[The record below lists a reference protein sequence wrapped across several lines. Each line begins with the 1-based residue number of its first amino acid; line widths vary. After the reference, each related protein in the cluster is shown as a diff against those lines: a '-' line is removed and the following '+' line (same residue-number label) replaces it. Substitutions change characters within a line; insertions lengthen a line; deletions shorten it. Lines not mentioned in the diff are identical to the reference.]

1 MSGAANATVH
11 AAASTAASTEVST
24 GASAAMSPRTSEA
37 PLLQPLSF
45 PLRGSRLV
53 EASAGTGKTFT
64 IATLVLRL
72 VLGHGGPHAF
82 ARPLMPPEILVV
94 TFTDAAAKELRDRIR
109 RRLAEAAANF
119 ERPPGEAPEQP
130 AGDQAL
136 HDLRASFP
144 SEQWPAHAR
153 TLRLAAEWMDEA
165 AVSTIHSWCQRML
178 REHAFDS
185 DSLFLQT
192 LQTDERALQDEVVRD
207 WWRHFLYPLDDAQ
220 AAEVAG
226 WWSTPEDLR
235 LALKKLLPW
244 AETLAE
250 DGMPAEPA
258 RALSDAADEAQR
270 QLQALK
276 APWRAWADDLQGL
289 LDAAVKAKAVDGR
302 RLQARYYQ
310 PWLKALREWSEGE
323 TPLPH
328 LPHLPLKPDS
338 TAWTRLTPQGLTA
351 VWLQGEPP
359 QHPALDHMASLLGRL
374 QDLPTARTELLRHA
388 AVWCARRMAQEKA
401 RHAVMGYQDLLV
413 RLDAALRGPNGPGL
427 ATRIRQQFPVALIDE
442 FQDTD
447 PLQVRIFDTIYGVQ
461 RNDPATALVL
471 IGDPK
476 QSIYAFR
483 GADIHTYLA
492 ARRHTQ
498 GRHATLG
505 TNFRSTAAMVQAV
518 NRVFSQAEGR
528 AEGAFGYRSAS
539 GENLLPFNPVAA
551 QGRNER
557 WHCELHLVGRSRWGT
572 PDGDSARADEA
583 QGNTPGSWAPETTT
597 PALTFWCVEAEE
609 ALGSERHR
617 DLMADLCAREMV
629 RLLHAGRQKQAGF
642 VTPDG
647 TLRAVQPGDMAVLV
661 STGREARTVRAAL
674 SARGVR
680 SVYLS
685 DQGSVYRSPMAAE
698 LQRWLAACAAPEDER
713 LLRAALATPAL
724 ALSWAE
730 LDALRRDE
738 MAWEA
743 RVQQCR
749 ACHETWLRQGVLPM
763 LRRWIHLHGIA
774 TRLLAQDR
782 ERDLTDLLHLAEL
795 LQQASPR
802 LDGPQA
808 LIRHLAQLRQ
818 DDTDADDGRRV
829 RLESDEQLVKVVT
842 IHKSKGLEYPLV
854 FLPFASACRP
864 TKAEDAPPFSWR
876 EGLIG
881 DSPLHLS
888 LMADEAILA
897 RVDAERLRE
906 DLRKLYVALTRARFA
921 TWVGAVQAKGLEH
934 SALGYLLGGATAL
947 TQQGLRGALEQLCGG
962 EPALAIATPDGQ
974 EPPRWQPD
982 AQTIA
987 WRKPPDLPARPAEAW
1002 GFTSYSAMLGGLGA
1016 APTADSAQAETFLEE
1031 VAESGAGVRPHE
1043 RDGDGS
1049 SEGEGEGEGK
1059 GTDGPADA
1067 APEAAPAVASRPGNA
1082 GLLHDFPRGAGP
1094 GSFLHSLLEWAGQ
1107 EGFDRAAGHPA
1118 ELRAQVLRRC
1128 QLAGYGRWA
1137 APLQDWLTYWLVTPL
1152 HLGGA
1157 SAGSAVSVEST
1168 RSGSSGAGDP
1178 PVSPVAPSELR
1189 SVKVE
1194 MEFWFPAPQVPLR
1207 RLDDLVRRHT
1217 LAGAARPALS
1227 AHTLNGM
1234 LKGFIDLVFE
1244 HDGRYYV
1251 ADHKSNWLGPTDA
1264 HYTPSRMR
1272 QVMLDKRY
1280 DLQAVLYVFA
1290 LHRLLRSRLAHYD
1303 YERHVGGAL
1312 YLFLRG
1318 HAAPGQGLHLERP
1331 PWTLIEALEQM
1342 FSGGAA

>member
-1 MSGAANATVH
+1 MNSADIGDSAGGAH
-11 AAASTAASTEVST
+11 QPH
-24 GASAAMSPRTSEA
+24 SAP

-82 ARPLMPPEILVV
+82 SRPLLPPEILVV

-109 RRLAEAAANF
+109 RRLAEAAAAF
-119 ERPPGEAPEQP
+119 ERMPGEVPERP
-130 AGDQAL
+130 HGEDVL

-144 SEQWPAHAR
+144 NAQWPGQAR
-153 TLRLAAEWMDEA
+153 TLRLAAEAMDEA

-207 WWRHFLYPLDDAQ
+207 WWRHFLYPLDEAQ
-220 AAEVAG
+220 AATVAG
-226 WWSTPEDLR
+226 WWATPEDLR
-235 LALKKLLPW
+235 KALTKLLPW

-250 DGMPAEPA
+250 DVTPVEPA
-258 RALSDAADEAQR
+258 RALREAADEAAR

-276 APWRAWADDLQGL
+276 APWRAWADELQGL
-289 LDAAVKAKAVDGR
+289 VDQAAAQKKLAKGRFRTDAMRWLGDLRTWAHDDERAPFTDKSKAWERLSPEELWAQWTDGSPPR
-302 RLQARYYQ
+302 HPGPQALAELRTHLQA
-310 PWLKALREWSEGE
+310 
-323 TPLPH
+323 
-328 LPHLPLKPDS
+328 
-338 TAWTRLTPQGLTA
+338 
-351 VWLQGEPP
+351 
-359 QHPALDHMASLLGRL
+359 
-374 QDLPTARTELLRHA
+374 LPTARTALLRHA
-388 AVWCARRMAQEKA
+388 AVWCAQRMAQEKA

-413 RLDAALRGPNGPGL
+413 RLDAALRGPNGPVL
-427 ATRIRQQFPVALIDE
+427 AARIRQQFPVALIDE

-461 RNDPATALVL
+461 RNDPSTALVL

-505 TNFRSTAAMVQAV
+505 TNFRSTVDMVQAV
-518 NRVFSQAEGR
+518 NRVFSQAEGQG
-528 AEGAFGYRSAS
+528 EGAFGYRGTA
-539 GENLLPFNPVAA
+539 GENLLPFHAVTA
-551 QGRNER
+551 QGRSER
-557 WHCELHLVGRSRWGT
+557 WQAGEGV
-572 PDGDSARADEA
+572 D
-583 QGNTPGSWAPETTT
+583 T

-609 ALGSERHR
+609 ALGSGRHR
-617 DLMADLCAREMV
+617 EHLAELCAREMV
-629 RLLHAGRQKQAGF
+629 RLLHAGRQQQAGF
-642 VTPDG
+642 VGPEG
-647 TLRAVQPGDMAVLV
+647 RLRAVQPGDMAVLV
-661 STGREARTVRAAL
+661 STGREARAVRDAL
-674 SARGVR
+674 RARGVR

-685 DQGSVYRSPMAAE
+685 DRGSVYHSPMAAE
-698 LQRWLAACAAPEDER
+698 LQRWLAACAAPEDEH
-713 LLRAALATPAL
+713 LLRAALATSAL
-724 ALSWAE
+724 GLSWAE
-730 LDALRRDE
+730 LDALRRDDTG
-738 MAWEA
+738 WQT

-749 ACHETWLRQGVLPM
+749 ACHETWRRQGVLPM
-763 LRRWIHLHGIA
+763 LRRWIHAHGIA

-818 DDTDADDGRRV
+818 DDTDTDEGRRV

-864 TKAEDAPPFSWR
+864 AKADDDPPFVWR
-876 EGLIG
+876 DTEWGPAAAGATDPPGEAEGPG
-881 DSPLHLS
+881 SPPPPRLHLH
-888 LMADEAILA
+888 LTADAHTLA
-897 RVDAERLRE
+897 YVDAERVRE

-921 TWVGAVQAKGLEH
+921 TWVGAVQAQSLEH
-934 SALGYLLGGATAL
+934 SALGHLLGGPQAWAG
-947 TQQGLRGALEQLCGG
+947 QGLRQALHRLRG
-962 EPALAIATPDGQ
+962 EESAIAITTPRLDDV
-974 EPPRWQPD
+974 PRWQPD
-982 AQTIA
+982 APA
-987 WRKPPDLPARPAEAW
+987 PVWRSPPALPARPAEAW
-1002 GFTSYSAMLGGLGA
+1002 GFTSYSAMLGGLGTTPA
-1016 APTADSAQAETFLEE
+1016 ADSAQAETFLEE
-1031 VAESGAGVRPHE
+1031 VAEEGARLGAFKDPGIAATPDE
-1043 RDGDGS
+1043 A
-1049 SEGEGEGEGK
+1049 
-1059 GTDGPADA
+1059 GTDAPVAAVTVNAGPT
-1067 APEAAPAVASRPGNA
+1067 

-1107 EGFDRAAGHPA
+1107 EGFDRAADRAAEHGT
-1118 ELRAQVLRRC
+1118 ELRTQVLRRC

-1137 APLQDWLTYWLVTPL
+1137 PQLQRWLPQWLVTPL
-1152 HLGGA
+1152 PLGAA
-1157 SAGSAVSVEST
+1157 SADEASST
-1168 RSGSSGAGDP
+1168 AAAGTYARP
-1178 PVSPVAPSELR
+1178 IRPVAPSELR

-1207 RLDDLVRRHT
+1207 RLDAVVRRHT

-1227 AHTLNGM
+1227 AQTLNGM

-1244 HDGRYYV
+1244 HDGRYFV

-1264 HYTPSRMR
+1264 DYTPLRMR

-1290 LHRLLRSRLAHYD
+1290 LHRLLRSRLADYD
-1303 YERHVGGAL
+1303 YERHVGGAV

-1318 HAAPGQGLHLERP
+1318 HAAPGQGVHLERP
-1331 PWTLIEALEQM
+1331 PRGLIETLEQM
-1342 FSGGAA
+1342 FSERPT

>member
-1 MSGAANATVH
+1 MNNA
-11 AAASTAASTEVST
+11 
-24 GASAAMSPRTSEA
+24 P
-37 PLLQPLSF
+37 PLLQALSF

-82 ARPLMPPEILVV
+82 SRPLMPPEILVV

-109 RRLAEAAANF
+109 RRLAEAAAAF
-119 ERPPGEAPEQP
+119 EQMPGEVPERQP
-130 AGDQAL
+130 SEDVL

-144 SEQWPAHAR
+144 SAQWPAQAR

-207 WWRHFLYPLDDAQ
+207 WWRHFMYPLDEAQ
-220 AAEVAG
+220 AVEVAG
-226 WWSTPEDLR
+226 WWATPEDLR
-235 LALKKLLPW
+235 KALKKLLPW

-258 RALSDAADEAQR
+258 RALSEAADEAAR

-276 APWRAWADDLQGL
+276 APWRVWADELQGL
-289 LDAAVKAKAVDGR
+289 LDAAVKAKAVDGK

-310 PWLKALREWSEGE
+310 AWLQALRDWSAGDAL
-323 TPLPH
+323 LPF
-328 LPHLPLKPDS
+328 KPDS
-338 TAWTRLTPQGLTA
+338 TAWMRLTPQGLA
-351 VWLQGEPP
+351 DIWRQGEPP
-359 QHPALDHMASLLGRL
+359 QHPALDHMLSLLGKL

-388 AVWCARRMAQEKA
+388 AVWCAQRMAQEKA

-413 RLDAALRGPNGPGL
+413 RLDAALRGPNGPAL
-427 ATRIRQQFPVALIDE
+427 AARIRQQFPVALIDE

-461 RNDPATALVL
+461 CNDPATALVL

-518 NRVFSQAEGR
+518 NRVFIQAEDQSQ
-528 AEGAFGYRSAS
+528 GAFGYRLKDGQGG
-539 GENLLPFNPVAA
+539 GENLLPFHAVAA
-551 QGRNER
+551 QGRSER
-557 WHCELHLVGRSRWGT
+557 WQVDGH
-572 PDGDSARADEA
+572 PD
-583 QGNTPGSWAPETTT
+583 T
-597 PALTFWCVEAEE
+597 PALTFWCVETEE

-617 DLMADLCAREMV
+617 DHMAELCAREMV
-629 RLLHAGRQKQAGF
+629 RLLHTGRQQQAGF
-642 VTPDG
+642 VAPDG
-647 TLRAVQPGDMAVLV
+647 RLRAVQPGDMAVLV
-661 STGREARTVRAAL
+661 STGREARAVRDAL

-685 DQGSVYRSPMAAE
+685 DQTSVYRSPMAAE

-724 ALSWAE
+724 GLSWAE
-730 LDALRRDE
+730 LDALRRDDT
-738 MAWEA
+738 AWEA

-774 TRLLAQDR
+774 TRLLTEGR

-818 DDTDADDGRRV
+818 DDSDADEGRRV

-864 TKAEDAPPFSWR
+864 AKADDEPPFVWRDDEAPPR
-876 EGLIG
+876 
-881 DSPLHLS
+881 LHLH
-888 LMADEAILA
+888 LTADAHTLA
-897 RVDAERLRE
+897 HVDAERVRE

-921 TWVGAVQAKGLEH
+921 TWVGAAQAKGLEH
-934 SALGYLLGGATAL
+934 SALGHLLGGTQAL
-947 TQQGLRGALEQLCGG
+947 AAEGLRGALQRLRGA
-962 EPALAIATPDGQ
+962 EPAIAITTPRED
-974 EPPRWQPD
+974 EVPRWQPD
-982 AQTIA
+982 VPASV
-987 WRKPPDLPARPAEAW
+987 WRSPPTLPARPAEAW

-1016 APTADSAQAETFLEE
+1016 TPAADSAQAETFLEE
-1031 VAESGAGVRPHE
+1031 VQEGDLGSARVGSTRAATLDLQSESDALDSGAQPNAPSSTSTGIAESAL
-1043 RDGDGS
+1043 S
-1049 SEGEGEGEGK
+1049 ASA
-1059 GTDGPADA
+1059 TTA
-1067 APEAAPAVASRPGNA
+1067 ALATAQTAYATETAAAST

-1107 EGFDRAAGHPA
+1107 EGFDRAAEQAA
-1118 ELRAQVLRRC
+1118 ELRAQVQRRC

-1137 APLQDWLTYWLVTPL
+1137 PQLQRWLHQWLVTPL
-1152 HLGGA
+1152 PF
-1157 SAGSAVSVEST
+1157 
-1168 RSGSSGAGDP
+1168 GDP
-1178 PVSPVAPSELR
+1178 QSAQARHARAAAPHPIQTAIGLSPSAEVTAPHVPPAAPASPTSMR

-1207 RLDDLVRRHT
+1207 RLDELVRRHT

-1227 AHTLNGM
+1227 ANTLNGM

-1244 HDGRYYV
+1244 HDGRYFV

-1264 HYTPSRMR
+1264 DYTPQRMR

-1290 LHRLLRSRLAHYD
+1290 LHRLLRSRLPGYD
-1303 YERHVGGAL
+1303 YERHVGGAV

-1331 PWTLIEALEQM
+1331 PLALIEALDQM
-1342 FSGGAA
+1342 FSEAGAVKAAGSAA

>member
-1 MSGAANATVH
+1 MNSAD
-11 AAASTAASTEVST
+11 T
-24 GASAAMSPRTSEA
+24 GDRAGSAHNSHSAP

-72 VLGHGGPHAF
+72 VLGHGGPRAF
-82 ARPLMPPEILVV
+82 SRPLTPPEILVV

-109 RRLAEAAANF
+109 RRLAEAAAAF
-119 ERPPGEAPEQP
+119 ERMPGEVPERPPGE
-130 AGDQAL
+130 DVL

-144 SEQWPAHAR
+144 TAQWPAQAR

-192 LQTDERALQDEVVRD
+192 LQTDESALQDEVVRD
-207 WWRHFLYPLDDAQ
+207 WWRHFLYPLNDAQ
-220 AAEVAG
+220 AATVAG
-226 WWSTPEDLR
+226 WWATPEDLR
-235 LALKKLLPW
+235 KALKKLLPW

-250 DGMPAEPA
+250 DGMPADPA
-258 RALSDAADEAQR
+258 RALREAADEAAQ
-270 QLQALK
+270 QVQVLK
-276 APWRAWADDLQGL
+276 APWRVWADELQEL
-289 LDAAVKAKAVDGR
+289 LDTAVKAKAVDGK

-310 PWLKALREWSEGE
+310 AWLQALRDWSAGDAV
-323 TPLPH
+323 LPF
-328 LPHLPLKPDS
+328 KPDS
-338 TAWTRLTPQGLTA
+338 TAWTRLTPQGLA
-351 VWLQGEPP
+351 DVWRQGEPP
-359 QHPALDHMASLLGRL
+359 QHPALDHMVSLLGTL
-374 QDLPTARTELLRHA
+374 KNLPTARTELLRHA
-388 AVWCARRMAQEKA
+388 AVWCAQRMTQEKA
-401 RHAVMGYQDLLV
+401 RHAVMGYQDLLL
-413 RLDAALRGPNGPGL
+413 RLDAALRGPNGPVL
-427 ATRIRQQFPVALIDE
+427 AARIRQQFPVALIDE

-518 NRVFSQAEGR
+518 NRVFSQAEGQG
-528 AEGAFGYRSAS
+528 EGAFGYQSAS
-539 GENLLPFNPVAA
+539 GDNLLPFHEVAA

-557 WHCELHLVGRSRWGT
+557 WQVGGK
-572 PDGDSARADEA
+572 D
-583 QGNTPGSWAPETTT
+583 T

-617 DLMADLCAREMV
+617 EHLAELCARETV
-629 RLLHAGRQKQAGF
+629 RLLHAGRQQQTGF
-642 VTPDG
+642 VGPEG
-647 TLRAVQPGDMAVLV
+647 RLRAVQPGDMAVLV
-661 STGREARTVRAAL
+661 STGREARAVRDAL

-685 DQGSVYRSPMAAE
+685 DQRSVYRSPMAAE

-724 ALSWAE
+724 GLSWAE
-730 LDALRRDE
+730 LDALRRDDT
-738 MAWEA
+738 AWEA
-743 RVQQCR
+743 RVQECR

-774 TRLLAQDR
+774 TRLLAGGR
-782 ERDLTDLLHLAEL
+782 ERELTDLLHLAEL

-802 LDGPQA
+802 LDGPRA
-808 LIRHLAQLRQ
+808 LIRHLAQLRL

-864 TKAEDAPPFSWR
+864 AKADDDPPFVWR
-876 EGLIG
+876 DTEWGPAAAGATDPPGEAEGQG
-881 DSPLHLS
+881 SPPPPRLHLH
-888 LMADEAILA
+888 LTADAHTLA
-897 RVDAERLRE
+897 HVDAERVRE

-921 TWVGAVQAKGLEH
+921 TWVGAAQVKGLEH
-934 SALGYLLGGATAL
+934 SALGHLLGGPQAWAAEGLHGAL
-947 TQQGLRGALEQLCGG
+947 QRLRGE
-962 EPALAIATPDGQ
+962 EPAIAITTPNLDDV
-974 EPPRWQPD
+974 PRWQPD
-982 AQTIA
+982 AQTTV
-987 WRKPPDLPARPAEAW
+987 WRNPPALPARPAEAW

-1016 APTADSAQAETFLEE
+1016 TPAADSAQAETFLEE
-1031 VAESGAGVRPHE
+1031 VQEDDLGSARADSTRAVATDLQTEEDALDRGTQPSAPASASTGLAESALAGIV
-1043 RDGDGS
+1043 
-1049 SEGEGEGEGK
+1049 
-1059 GTDGPADA
+1059 TTA
-1067 APEAAPAVASRPGNA
+1067 ARATTETAQPKETATTRT

-1107 EGFDRAAGHPA
+1107 EGFDRAAEQAA
-1118 ELRAQVLRRC
+1118 ELRAQVQRRC

-1137 APLQDWLTYWLVTPL
+1137 PQLQRWLHQWLVTPL
-1152 HLGGA
+1152 PLGAA
-1157 SAGSAVSVEST
+1157 SADEASSST
-1168 RSGSSGAGDP
+1168 AAGACN
-1178 PVSPVAPSELR
+1178 SPTPAVAPSGLR

-1207 RLDDLVRRHT
+1207 RLDELVRRHT

-1244 HDGRYYV
+1244 HDGRYFV
-1251 ADHKSNWLGPTDA
+1251 ADHKSNWLGPMDA
-1264 HYTPSRMR
+1264 DYTPQRMR

-1290 LHRLLRSRLAHYD
+1290 LHRLLRSRLTDYD
-1303 YERHVGGAL
+1303 YARHVGGAV

-1318 HAAPGQGLHLERP
+1318 HAAPGQGLHVERP
-1331 PWTLIEALEQM
+1331 PWALIEALDQM
-1342 FSGGAA
+1342 FSGSVA

>member
-1 MSGAANATVH
+1 MS
-11 AAASTAASTEVST
+11 
-24 GASAAMSPRTSEA
+24 SAP

-82 ARPLMPPEILVV
+82 SRPLMPPEILVV
-94 TFTDAAAKELRDRIR
+94 TFTDAAAKELRDRIC
-109 RRLAEAAANF
+109 RRLAEAAAAF
-119 ERPPGEAPEQP
+119 EQLPGEVPERQP
-130 AGDQAL
+130 GEDVL
-136 HDLRASFP
+136 HDLRACFP
-144 SEQWPAHAR
+144 SAQWPAQAR

-207 WWRHFLYPLDDAQ
+207 WWRHFLYPLDEAQ

-226 WWSTPEDLR
+226 WWATPEDLR
-235 LALKKLLPW
+235 KALKKLLPW

-250 DGMPAEPA
+250 DGMPADPA
-258 RALSDAADEAQR
+258 RALREAADEAAR
-270 QLQALK
+270 QLLALK
-276 APWRAWADDLQGL
+276 APWRVWADELQQFIDQAAAQKKLAKGRFRT
-289 LDAAVKAKAVDGR
+289 DATRWLGELRTWACNDELAPFTDKSRAWERLSPDELWAQWTDGAPPSHPGP
-302 RLQARYYQ
+302 QALAELRGQ
-310 PWLKALREWSEGE
+310 LKN
-323 TPLPH
+323 
-328 LPHLPLKPDS
+328 
-338 TAWTRLTPQGLTA
+338 
-351 VWLQGEPP
+351 
-359 QHPALDHMASLLGRL
+359 
-374 QDLPTARTELLRHA
+374 LPTARTELLRHA
-388 AVWCARRMAQEKA
+388 AVWCAQRMTQEKA
-401 RHAVMGYQDLLV
+401 RHAVMGYQDLLL
-413 RLDAALRGPNGPGL
+413 RLDAALRGPSGPVL
-427 ATRIRQQFPVALIDE
+427 AARIRQQFPVALIDE

-518 NRVFSQAEGR
+518 NRVFSQAEGQG
-528 AEGAFGYRSAS
+528 EGAFGYQSAS
-539 GENLLPFNPVAA
+539 GDKLLPFHAVAA
-551 QGRNER
+551 QGRSER
-557 WHCELHLVGRSRWGT
+557 WQVGGK
-572 PDGDSARADEA
+572 D
-583 QGNTPGSWAPETTT
+583 T

-617 DLMADLCAREMV
+617 EHLAELCAREMV
-629 RLLHAGRQKQAGF
+629 RLLHAGRQQQTGF
-642 VTPDG
+642 VGPEG
-647 TLRAVQPGDMAVLV
+647 RLRAVHPGDMAVLV
-661 STGREARTVRAAL
+661 STGREARAVRDAL

-685 DQGSVYRSPMAAE
+685 DQRSVYRSPMAAE

-724 ALSWAE
+724 GLSWAD
-730 LDALRRDE
+730 LDALRRVDT
-738 MAWEA
+738 AWEA

-749 ACHETWLRQGVLPM
+749 ACHETWRRQGVLPM

-774 TRLLAQDR
+774 TRLLAGGR

-802 LDGPQA
+802 LDGPRA
-808 LIRHLAQLRQ
+808 LIRHLAQLRM
-818 DDTDADDGRRV
+818 DDTDTDDGRRV

-864 TKAEDAPPFSWR
+864 AKADDDPPFVWR
-876 EGLIG
+876 DTEWGPAAAGATDPPGEAEGQG
-881 DSPLHLS
+881 SPPPPRLHLH
-888 LMADEAILA
+888 LTADAHTLA
-897 RVDAERLRE
+897 HVDAERVRE

-921 TWVGAVQAKGLEH
+921 TWVGAAQVKGLEH
-934 SALGYLLGGATAL
+934 SALGHLLGSAQVLAAEGLHGAL
-947 TQQGLRGALEQLCGG
+947 QRLRGE
-962 EPALAIATPDGQ
+962 EPAIAITTPSPDDV
-974 EPPRWQPD
+974 PRWQPD
-982 AQTIA
+982 VPTTV
-987 WRKPPDLPARPAEAW
+987 WRNPPALPARPAEAW

-1016 APTADSAQAETFLEE
+1016 TPAADSAQAETFLEE
-1031 VAESGAGVRPHE
+1031 VQEDDLGSARAGSTRAVATTPQAEAEGFDRGTQPSAPAYASTGLAESALAGIV
-1043 RDGDGS
+1043 
-1049 SEGEGEGEGK
+1049 
-1059 GTDGPADA
+1059 TTA
-1067 APEAAPAVASRPGNA
+1067 ARATTETAQPKETATTRT

-1107 EGFDRAAGHPA
+1107 EDFDRAAEQAA
-1118 ELRAQVLRRC
+1118 ELRAQVQRRC

-1137 APLQDWLTYWLVTPL
+1137 PQLQRWLQQWLVTPL
-1152 HLGGA
+1152 PLGAA
-1157 SAGSAVSVEST
+1157 SADEASSST
-1168 RSGSSGAGDP
+1168 AAGACN
-1178 PVSPVAPSELR
+1178 SPTPAVAPSGLR

-1207 RLDDLVRRHT
+1207 RLDELVRRHT

-1227 AHTLNGM
+1227 AQTLNGM

-1244 HDGRYYV
+1244 HDGRYFV
-1251 ADHKSNWLGPTDA
+1251 ADHKSNWLGPMDA
-1264 HYTPSRMR
+1264 DYTPQRMR

-1290 LHRLLRSRLAHYD
+1290 LHRLLRSRLADYD
-1303 YERHVGGAL
+1303 YARDVGGAV

-1318 HAAPGQGLHLERP
+1318 HAAPGQGLHVERP
-1331 PWTLIEALEQM
+1331 PWALIEALDQM
-1342 FSGGAA
+1342 FSGSVA

>member
-1 MSGAANATVH
+1 MS
-11 AAASTAASTEVST
+11 
-24 GASAAMSPRTSEA
+24 SAP

-82 ARPLMPPEILVV
+82 SRPLMPPEILVV

-109 RRLAEAAANF
+109 RRLAEAAAAF
-119 ERPPGEAPEQP
+119 EQMPGEVPERRP
-130 AGDQAL
+130 GEDVL

-144 SEQWPAHAR
+144 SAEWPAQAR

-207 WWRHFLYPLDDAQ
+207 WWRHFMYPLDEAQ

-226 WWSTPEDLR
+226 WWATPEDLR
-235 LALKKLLPW
+235 KALKKLLPW
-244 AETLAE
+244 AETLTE
-250 DGMPAEPA
+250 DGMPDEPA
-258 RALSDAADEAQR
+258 RALNEAAAEAAR
-270 QLQALK
+270 QVQALK
-276 APWRAWADDLQGL
+276 APWRSWADELLGL
-289 LDAAVKAKAVDGR
+289 LDAAVKAKAVDGK

-310 PWLKALREWSEGE
+310 AWLQALRDWSESDAL
-323 TPLPH
+323 LPF
-328 LPHLPLKPDS
+328 KPDS
-338 TAWTRLTPQGLTA
+338 TAWTRLTPQGLA
-351 VWLQGEPP
+351 DVWRQGEPP
-359 QHPALDHMASLLGRL
+359 QHPALDHMVSLLDQL
-374 QDLPTARTELLRHA
+374 KDLPTARTELLRHA
-388 AVWCARRMAQEKA
+388 AVWCAQRMAQEKA

-413 RLDAALRGPNGPGL
+413 RLDAALRGPNGPAL
-427 ATRIRQQFPVALIDE
+427 AARIRQQFPVALIDE

-492 ARRHTQ
+492 ARRDTQ

-518 NRVFSQAEGR
+518 NRVFSQAEGQD
-528 AEGAFGYRSAS
+528 EGAFGYRLKNGQGG
-539 GENLLPFNPVAA
+539 GENLLPFHAVAA
-551 QGRNER
+551 QGRSER
-557 WHCELHLVGRSRWGT
+557 WQAG
-572 PDGDSARADEA
+572 DGVD
-583 QGNTPGSWAPETTT
+583 T

-617 DLMADLCAREMV
+617 DHMAELCAREMV
-629 RLLHAGRQKQAGF
+629 RLLHAGRQQQAGF
-642 VTPDG
+642 VGPDG
-647 TLRAVQPGDMAVLV
+647 RLRAVQPGDMAVLV
-661 STGREARTVRAAL
+661 STGREARAVRDAL

-685 DQGSVYRSPMAAE
+685 DQGSVYRSPMATE

-713 LLRAALATPAL
+713 LLRAALATPAVD
-724 ALSWAE
+724 LSWAE
-730 LDALRRDE
+730 LDALRRDD

-774 TRLLAQDR
+774 TRLLADGR

-818 DDTDADDGRRV
+818 DDSDADEGRRV

-864 TKAEDAPPFSWR
+864 AKADDEPPFVWR
-876 EGLIG
+876 DSEAGLG
-881 DSPLHLS
+881 GGTPPEDPPRHTAPQRLQLHLT
-888 LMADEAILA
+888 ADAHTLE
-897 RVDAERLRE
+897 RVDAERVRE

-921 TWVGAVQAKGLEH
+921 TWVGAAQAKGLEH
-934 SALGYLLGGATAL
+934 SALGHLLGGAQAL
-947 TQQGLRGALEQLCGG
+947 AAEGLHGALQRLRGAET
-962 EPALAIATPDGQ
+962 AISITTPREDEG
-974 EPPRWQPD
+974 PRWQPD
-982 AQTIA
+982 VAA
-987 WRKPPDLPARPAEAW
+987 RVWRTPPALPARPAEAW

-1016 APTADSAQAETFLEE
+1016 TPAADSAQAATFLEE
-1031 VAESGAGVRPHE
+1031 VQEDDLGALKVGNTHQ
-1043 RDGDGS
+1043 G
-1049 SEGEGEGEGK
+1049 
-1059 GTDGPADA
+1059 
-1067 APEAAPAVASRPGNA
+1067 APNLQATEAAEAST

-1107 EGFDRAAGHPA
+1107 EGFDRAAESAA
-1118 ELRAQVLRRC
+1118 ELHAQVQRRC

-1137 APLQDWLTYWLVTPL
+1137 TQLQRWLQQWLVTPL
-1152 HLGGA
+1152 HFGGPQA
-1157 SAGSAVSVEST
+1157 AQARHAEAAAGLHPVQLALDLSPSAEVTAP
-1168 RSGSSGAGDP
+1168 R
-1178 PVSPVAPSELR
+1178 VSPAAPGSMR

-1207 RLDDLVRRHT
+1207 RLDELVRRHT

-1234 LKGFIDLVFE
+1234 LKGFVDLVFE
-1244 HDGRYYV
+1244 HDGRYFV

-1264 HYTPSRMR
+1264 DYTPQRMR

-1290 LHRLLRSRLAHYD
+1290 LHRLLRSRLPGYD
-1303 YERHVGGAL
+1303 YERHVGGAV

-1318 HAAPGQGLHLERP
+1318 HAAPGQGLHVERP
-1331 PWTLIEALEQM
+1331 PLALIEALDQM
-1342 FSGGAA
+1342 FSEAGAVKAAGSAA

>member
-1 MSGAANATVH
+1 MSAAPMH
-11 AAASTAASTEVST
+11 HS
-24 GASAAMSPRTSEA
+24 ASAA
-37 PLLQPLSF
+37 PLLQALSF

-72 VLGHGGPHAF
+72 VLGHGGPQAYS
-82 ARPLMPPEILVV
+82 RPLMPPEILVV

-109 RRLAEAAANF
+109 RRLAEAAAAF
-119 ERPPGEAPEQP
+119 EQQPGEVPERPPGE
-130 AGDQAL
+130 DVL

-144 SEQWPAHAR
+144 QASWPAQAR

-207 WWRHFLYPLDDAQ
+207 WWRHFLYPLDNAQ
-220 AAEVAG
+220 AAAVAG
-226 WWSTPEDLR
+226 WWAKPENLR
-235 LALKKLLPW
+235 KALKKLLPW

-250 DGMPAEPA
+250 DGWPAAPA
-258 RALSDAADEAQR
+258 RALREAADDAAR

-276 APWRAWADDLQGL
+276 APWRVWADELQELIDQAAAQKTLHKGRFRTDATRWLGDLRTWAH
-289 LDAAVKAKAVDGR
+289 DDERAPFSDKSKAWERLSPEELWAQWTDGAPPR
-302 RLQARYYQ
+302 HPGPQALAELRTHLQA
-310 PWLKALREWSEGE
+310 
-323 TPLPH
+323 
-328 LPHLPLKPDS
+328 
-338 TAWTRLTPQGLTA
+338 
-351 VWLQGEPP
+351 
-359 QHPALDHMASLLGRL
+359 
-374 QDLPTARTELLRHA
+374 LPTARTELLRHA
-388 AVWCARRMAQEKA
+388 AVWCAQRMTQEKA

-413 RLDAALRGPNGPGL
+413 RLDAALRGPNGPAL
-427 ATRIRQQFPVALIDE
+427 AARIRQQFPVALIDE

-447 PLQVRIFDTIYGVQ
+447 PLQLRIFDTVYGVQ

-505 TNFRSTAAMVQAV
+505 TNYRSTQPMVRAV
-518 NRVFSQAEGR
+518 NRVFSQAESHG
-528 AEGAFGYRSAS
+528 EGAFGYRLAG
-539 GENLLPFNPVAA
+539 GENLLPFHAVAA
-551 QGRNER
+551 QGRNEQ
-557 WHCELHLVGRSRWGT
+557 WQLG
-572 PDGDSARADEA
+572 
-583 QGNTPGSWAPETTT
+583 GNQDT

-617 DLMADLCAREMV
+617 DHLAELCAREMV
-629 RLLHAGRQKQAGF
+629 RLLHAGRLQQAGF
-642 VTPDG
+642 VGHDG
-647 TLRAVQPGDMAVLV
+647 PLRAVQPGDMAVLV
-661 STGREARTVRAAL
+661 NTGREARAVRDAL

-685 DQGSVYRSPMAAE
+685 DRGSVYHSPMAAE

-724 ALSWAE
+724 GLTWAE
-730 LDALRRDE
+730 LDALRRDDT
-738 MAWEA
+738 AWEA

-749 ACHETWLRQGVLPM
+749 ACHETWRRQGVLPM
-763 LRRWIHLHGIA
+763 LRRWLHEHGIA
-774 TRLLAQDR
+774 ERLLAQDR

-802 LDGPQA
+802 LEGPQA
-808 LIRHLAQLRQ
+808 LIRHLAQLRL
-818 DDTDADDGRRV
+818 DDTDTDDGRRV

-864 TKAEDAPPFSWR
+864 TKAEDAPPFTWR
-876 EGLIG
+876 DADWDPAAARATDPPGNAETAG
-881 DSPLHLS
+881 SPPPPRLHLH
-888 LMADEAILA
+888 LTADAQTLA
-897 RVDAERLRE
+897 HVDAERVRE

-921 TWVGAVQAKGLEH
+921 TWVGAVQTQRLEH
-934 SALGYLLGGATAL
+934 SALGHLLGGPQAWATE
-947 TQQGLRGALEQLCGG
+947 GLRGALQRLRGE
-962 EPALAIATPDGQ
+962 EPAIAITTPSPDDV
-974 EPPRWQPD
+974 PRWQPD
-982 AQTIA
+982 VPTTV
-987 WRKPPDLPARPAEAW
+987 WRNPPALPARPAEAW

-1016 APTADSAQAETFLEE
+1016 TPAADSAQAETFLEE
-1031 VAESGAGVRPHE
+1031 VQEDDLGSARAGSTRAVATTPQAEAEGFDRGTQPSAPASASTGLAESALAGIV
-1043 RDGDGS
+1043 
-1049 SEGEGEGEGK
+1049 
-1059 GTDGPADA
+1059 TTA
-1067 APEAAPAVASRPGNA
+1067 ARATTETAQPKETATTRT

-1107 EGFDRAAGHPA
+1107 EGFDRAAEQAA
-1118 ELRAQVLRRC
+1118 ELRAQVQRRC

-1137 APLQDWLTYWLVTPL
+1137 PQLQRWLHQWLVTPL
-1152 HLGGA
+1152 PLGAA
-1157 SAGSAVSVEST
+1157 SADEASSST
-1168 RSGSSGAGDP
+1168 AAGACN
-1178 PVSPVAPSELR
+1178 SPTPAVAPSGLR

-1207 RLDDLVRRHT
+1207 RLDELVRRHT

-1244 HDGRYYV
+1244 HDGRYFV
-1251 ADHKSNWLGPTDA
+1251 ADHKSNWLGPMDA
-1264 HYTPSRMR
+1264 DYTPQRMR

-1290 LHRLLRSRLAHYD
+1290 LHRLLRSRLTDYD
-1303 YERHVGGAL
+1303 YARHVGGAV

-1318 HAAPGQGLHLERP
+1318 HAAPGQGLHVERP
-1331 PWTLIEALEQM
+1331 PWALIEALDQM
-1342 FSGGAA
+1342 FSGSVA